1 MQNMKTK
8 IIKVKDYN
16 SIDDP
21 YEVML
26 YKQSDGTYC
35 VQVKN
40 YEPDCW
46 KSKQNAFDYFKW
58 FKDNKIVLN

>member
-1 MQNMKTK
+1 MKTK

-16 SIDDP
+16 STAEP

-26 YKQSDGTYC
+26 YQQSDGTYC

-40 YEPDCW
+40 YAPDCW
-46 KSKQNAFDYFKW
+46 KSKQNALAYIKW
-58 FKDNKIVLN
+58 FKDNKIVISE